1 MFIFLHLL
9 LRIVESFELE
19 RTFKLHLVQL
29 PCNEQGHLELHQV
42 LRALTSLTLS
52 VCRYRAW
59 ASTTYLCSL
68 FYCLTTLIVKN
79 SACLH
84 RGGVPSLG
92 SFLWPSSGYAP
103 TGPCLSYWGLHI
115 WTQYSRWGLTSA
127 EQKGRITSLHLLA
140 TLLLMQPR
148 IQLAFWTARA
158 HRWLMS
164 NLPST
169 STPMFFLQVCTQ
181 SLQPCTDS
189 GGSHDR
195 GARHCTWTC
204 WIFWGSLGPTDQ
216 ACLDLSE
223 SHLIKH
229 VKHTTQLSV
238 TAKFADTVYVT
249 NKDVK

>member
-1 MFIFLHLL
+1 
-9 LRIVESFELE
+9 
-19 RTFKLHLVQL
+19 
-29 PCNEQGHLELHQV
+29 V

-115 WTQYSRWGLTSA
+115 WTPYSRWGLTSA

-148 IQLAFWTARA
+148 IQLAFWPVTT
-158 HRWLMS
+158 HYWLMS
-164 NLPST
+164 SLPST
-169 STPMFFLQVCTQ
+169 SPLSPFQQGYVLCFHPPACA
-181 SLQPCTDS
+181 DS
-189 GGSHDR
+189 GGCHDP
-195 GARHCTWTC
+195 GARPCTWTC
-204 WIFWGSLGPTDQ
+204 STSWGSLWTHYL
-216 ACLDLSE
+216 CLSRSFWVTSVIDLINRKKNYIF
-223 SHLIKH
+223 LKDAFFL
-229 VKHTTQLSV
+229 VYMLS
-238 TAKFADTVYVT
+238 K
-249 NKDVK
+249 NP